1 MFRSLDKAE
10 KEKERMESDRNEEDG
25 HEDKRE
31 GTGDYNSS
39 PQTPDNDAAP
49 IKTVRQRYTRLQLT
63 SFAQSNDLLKNSG
76 YNEHYSIS
84 TSMLAVKTT
93 PI

>member
-10 KEKERMESDRNEEDG
+10 KEKERMESHQNEEDG

-31 GTGDYNSS
+31 GTGDNSS

-49 IKTVRQRYTRLQLT
+49 ISTVRQRYTRLQLT
-63 SFAQSNDLLKNSG
+63 SFAQSNSPFNILAIMNIIAFRPVCWLLRSHQ
-76 YNEHYSIS
+76 YD
-84 TSMLAVKTT
+84 
-93 PI
+93 